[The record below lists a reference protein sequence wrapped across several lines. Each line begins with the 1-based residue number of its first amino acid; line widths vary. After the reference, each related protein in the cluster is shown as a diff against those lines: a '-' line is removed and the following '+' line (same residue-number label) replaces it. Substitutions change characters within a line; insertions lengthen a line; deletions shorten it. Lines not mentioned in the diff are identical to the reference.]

1 MNASL
6 KLLTLAGL
14 LSIGTLALNAA
25 DKKHLGGP
33 KGGRLLEMTEP
44 RAEFYVEKDRT
55 VTITFYDLALK
66 PVAATAQ
73 AVTVI
78 ADAKDG
84 KAKVEF
90 EKKSDVLVSKTK
102 LPDGDGYNVV
112 VQFKQ
117 AAAAKPQNFR
127 FKLETHTCGGCSGS
141 DTACRNDNRYGSSTI
156 CLANACTTGDCH
168 DTSNDCPTGQLCG
181 VSTQHTCGACSTDGN
196 CTADGRYGAGNI
208 CYQGN
213 CQTGNCHANSND
225 CSAANQGRICGV
237 TTPLTCG
244 ACTSDAQC
252 TSDPFY
258 GANTICNTA
267 GGPNQGKC
275 VSRGCNTVPTG
286 LNNNVCTA
294 NTSDFCCSAS
304 CVAGNCCT
312 NTDCANNPMFGVG
325 YACTNNSCTH
335 CDAISGN
342 TYYVDPVN
350 GNDTAATGSGKVGGV
365 ATAACSFRTIARAM
379 QVIGTFAGAGTKV
392 VIVGAGATPRGLAAG
407 ETLPIP
413 VQPNVTV
420 TTTGGPITIILP
432 AAANQGAP
440 DVNAG
445 FVLSNAGSGVS
456 GDPAAPLIIDGN
468 TNTSGIAI
476 SVTGGSSAVSNVT
489 IRNTRSHGINVSA
502 GTLTIGAGAVVTN
515 AGVTGQT
522 RNGLNVSGGTV
533 NINAPAGSTPTTF
546 NGNTNYG
553 IEVSALASLSVTGV
567 PAFDTMAPN
576 GPTGNGTVVVSQNH
590 GLAGI
595 YIHQTPGAMG
605 LATNNINGL
614 VAWNNDNDGARLA
627 GGSLIKVRNSI
638 FGANVRDGIRIIA
651 GGGGAAGNA
660 VAGIDLGVGGGT
672 PDYGKNYLQTPTTI
686 LGRNQEVGLCVTTGA
701 GGTLNAA
708 GNFMAYG
715 GGGGM
720 LVNCS
725 TTAQTV
731 TKAANCNAGA
741 GQSMALGG
749 GTSVTVTLSQCN

>member
-1 MNASL
+1 L
-6 KLLTLAGL
+6 R
-14 LSIGTLALNAA
+14 SIRCGS
-25 DKKHLGGP
+25 
-33 KGGRLLEMTEP
+33 R
-44 RAEFYVEKDRT
+44 RA
-55 VTITFYDLALK
+55 
-66 PVAATAQ
+66 
-73 AVTVI
+73 
-78 ADAKDG
+78 
-84 KAKVEF
+84 
-90 EKKSDVLVSKTK
+90 
-102 LPDGDGYNVV
+102 
-112 VQFKQ
+112 
-117 AAAAKPQNFR
+117 
-127 FKLETHTCGGCSGS
+127 
-141 DTACRNDNRYGSSTI
+141 
-156 CLANACTTGDCH
+156 
-168 DTSNDCPTGQLCG
+168 
-181 VSTQHTCGACSTDGN
+181 
-196 CTADGRYGAGNI
+196 
-208 CYQGN
+208 
-213 CQTGNCHANSND
+213 
-225 CSAANQGRICGV
+225 
-237 TTPLTCG
+237 TP
-244 ACTSDAQC
+244 
-252 TSDPFY
+252 
-258 GANTICNTA
+258 
-267 GGPNQGKC
+267 
-275 VSRGCNTVPTG
+275 
-286 LNNNVCTA
+286 
-294 NTSDFCCSAS
+294 S
-304 CVAGNCCT
+304 CE
-312 NTDCANNPMFGVG
+312 
-325 YACTNNSCTH
+325 
-335 CDAISGN
+335 
-342 TYYVDPVN
+342 YVDPVN